1 MAKSFME
8 LGAVAPE
15 NRVLIVDTLNLGFRW
30 KHQGRTDFAEDYIK
44 TVESFASSYN
54 CGTIIAAMDRGHSAY
69 RKSLYPEYKA
79 DREERYKDQT
89 EAEKIAFENFM
100 NETNRGA
107 KNLRVTKFWG
117 FVMKWVIPIII
128 FIILEEGLYQIEV
141 HAYANTVNTNFWV
154 YINATSG
161 GDGHAFRIRY
171 DLADDAGAS
180 AAVSYTHLRA
190 HETPEHRV
198 CRLVL

>member
-100 NETNRGA
+100 NEMYRTIDIMYE
-107 KNLRVTKFWG
+107 KTK
-117 FVMKWVIPIII
+117 I
-128 FIILEEGLYQIEV
+128 FTL
-141 HAYANTVNTNFWV
+141 V
-154 YINATSG
+154 YDNVE
-161 GDGHAFRIRY
+161 
-171 DLADDAGAS
+171 ADDI
-180 AAVSYTHLRA
+180 AAYIVKNREELGMEHIWLISTDRDWDLLINPYVSRFSYNNRTRSN
-190 HETPEHRV
+190 T
-198 CRLVL
+198 